1 MLREKKDLQ
10 ITGPFFCRQD
20 QKETTLYF
28 PAPLGFFDLLPLV
41 PLAWEKD
48 SHLHQALWDKRQ
60 PSPLVQPA
68 NASRPNNKQAS
79 SKDKDSRQY
88 LPCEVVKKYLQ
99 TGSIDKKDWE
109 PENEEEKEPWLTE
122 TRPHN
127 AIQPGTRQVKD
138 ADGYFVENA
147 IRLCNSWSLAVGVDC
162 EIDMGII
169 QLGGEGHRAILR
181 PCDSLKTQW
190 EELTKLSDDNFQ
202 KGGKCIAYLV
212 TPGVFER
219 TRQQEKPGD
228 KQAVCRAWPWEWN
241 LAEPVNENQKK
252 GPLVSVATA
261 KAVPISGRIRD
272 TKNSDKNSASTK
284 YRPSIPAPQV
294 FAAAP
299 GSLYYLNEPATL
311 FQDTAPKE
319 HRVRR
324 WRQLGYS
331 QLLWISYQDK
341 TQGETK

>member
-1 MLREKKDLQ
+1 M
-10 ITGPFFCRQD
+10 
-20 QKETTLYF
+20 
-28 PAPLGFFDLLPLV
+28 
-41 PLAWEKD
+41 
-48 SHLHQALWDKRQ
+48 
-60 PSPLVQPA
+60 
-68 NASRPNNKQAS
+68 
-79 SKDKDSRQY
+79 
-88 LPCEVVKKYLQ
+88 
-99 TGSIDKKDWE
+99 
-109 PENEEEKEPWLTE
+109 
-122 TRPHN
+122 
-127 AIQPGTRQVKD
+127 KD

-190 EELTKLSDDNFQ
+190 EELTKLSNDNFQ

-212 TPGVFER
+212 THGVFER
-219 TRQQEKPGD
+219 TRKQDDRGD

-272 TKNSDKNSASTK
+272 TKNSDKNPTSTK

-311 FQDTAPKE
+311 FQDTAE
-319 HRVRR
+319 EDHRVRR

-341 TQGETK
+341 AQGETK